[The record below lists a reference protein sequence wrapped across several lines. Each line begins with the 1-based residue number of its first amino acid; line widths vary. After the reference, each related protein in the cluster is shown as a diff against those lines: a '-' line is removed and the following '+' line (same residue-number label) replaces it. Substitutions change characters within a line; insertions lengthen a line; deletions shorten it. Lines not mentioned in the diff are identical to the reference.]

1 MNYTKSNKLKLLHG
15 ASALILGASAT
26 TAYAQSVTT
35 TTTAVVPSTANTVKA
50 QEQTNNDSAETT
62 VDDNNFIAESLANIT
77 NSSVSLDDNGA
88 EAIAR
93 GNYIVDTLTDAA
105 AAEISTSNAT
115 TIDQLNTAEAKSS
128 ASGTVTLAAG
138 NDISGSTIDVYN
150 NNNLALAQGN
160 GASTATSLT
169 GYATNNADSTI
180 ASLQVNSGDND
191 IIAYATDNG
200 LKLDLD
206 SEVDGSRAMVTGNS
220 DRSAATGNNLTQ
232 QMTLGGTTLG
242 LDTVSASANTF
253 PTLGGTGDT
262 AGTRDVQASGVAL
275 ISSLQINDDT
285 NVIASTT
292 GSVMEIDAKGTTG
305 DTANIDGSVLDL
317 SSNVQDA
324 TAIGSSVGNTMT
336 LSGTTVGTGA
346 AIVSAQSSTST
357 ALVVAETLAQARI
370 LAETLGE
377 DSGSSINLSDNKIQS
392 RAAGG
397 SVSNTMTV
405 SATTVTLKPQDG
417 TPTVDI
423 GSLSVSSDSSL
434 AGTVSGAFVTL
445 NDQLIDSDTTATTK
459 GSTGGT
465 SIGSGF
471 LASVD
476 GFIDASTINNDRN
489 TLSAQAQAA
498 VATNSTTLTVGGSL
512 TETDGSTGDT
522 VANGAVI
529 ANIQQV
535 ADAARVEATVDASS
549 AVSTIVTGA
558 VLGSTVTASSNK
570 VQAFAEGTTS
580 TNVLTVSA
588 RTLNVADGSTGDA
601 FTSAAPGGADAD
613 TAFAVA
619 NLQDSGTGLVAAT
632 LNDSVMIKTE
642 LGGDVDGSKV
652 TSAGNMQDA
661 FASSN
666 KSTNALSLSATTLSG
681 DAGLV
686 NNQVGAADVQAWI
699 GGNDDDTSGTFDAG
713 DVGANAGVLVT
724 VGQDIVDSAIAVTG
738 NMVRGSAISNSG
750 ANSLTVAATT
760 LSGDGNVGQAIALSA
775 TTSTTADYGLA
786 SYQKTEEGGSSETQ
800 VAATFGIAQDFDR
813 DVTGSSLSVSNNTQF
828 GEALANTVTN
838 RVSIASTDVG
848 AVGTVPATALN
859 NNQYVDLA
867 TIDSTSLMTVYT
879 NAASEGSSIALN
891 GNSNTALGVAN
902 NASNILSVTGV
913 TVDGS
918 LQLVGV
924 GSETTL
930 IGNDAYAT
938 YAFSDGSISS
948 TEVRADYAINNSQ
961 QSLGDNGLTGTA
973 FRNGEIN
980 STAGTLI
987 FNTDA
992 EDVFSDVDTGTTATS
1007 GLLNSSV
1014 TMSNNATT
1022 AEASANRALNSLSV
1036 SATNSAATAAVGNF
1050 QDSSNDVNAVASLT
1064 AVGMVLDVQGLTGG
1078 AATSDYVASGSTM
1091 TMANNSTTALARGNS
1106 ASNALN
1112 YTVAASYDGVTTDAV
1127 NGGTAA
1133 AAAAVILNAQ
1143 SNSGDVAA
1151 TANSVSYRIA
1161 LNDGAE
1167 GLAYGPINSSV
1178 SMTGNAV
1185 TAVAFGNTATNALTM
1200 ATFNSGIPSS
1210 LNSNVQVNSGFVT
1223 AQASS
1228 ANIGVYSQQAVQGSA
1243 IRNSGNSVSA
1253 SAIGNNSVSTISG
1266 GN

>member
-1 MNYTKSNKLKLLHG
+1 MTYTQLNKRKLLQG

-35 TTTAVVPSTANTVKA
+35 TTTAVTPSTANTVKA
-50 QEQTNNDSAETT
+50 QEQTNNDNAETT
-62 VDDNNFIAESLANIT
+62 ADYNNFTAESVANIT

-128 ASGTVTLAAG
+128 AGGTVTLAAG

-160 GASTATSLT
+160 SAATATSLT

-180 ASLQVNSGDND
+180 AALQVNSGDDD
-191 IIAYATDNG
+191 ISAYATDNG

-275 ISSLQINDDT
+275 ISSLQINDNT

-305 DTANIDGSVLDL
+305 DTVNIDGSVLDL

-346 AIVSAQSSTST
+346 AIVSAQSSTSNAQVDAT
-357 ALVVAETLAQARI
+357 TRAQARI

-405 SATTVTLKPQDG
+405 SATTVTLQAQDG

-465 SIGSGF
+465 SIDSGF

-529 ANIQQV
+529 ANIQEV
-535 ADAARVEATVDASS
+535 ADAASVQATVDASS

-713 DVGANAGVLVT
+713 GFGANAGVLVT

-750 ANSLTVAATT
+750 TNSLTVAATT
-760 LSGDGNVGQAIALSA
+760 LSGDGNVGQAIALSD

-913 TVDGS
+913 TVDGTVVS
-918 LQLVGV
+918 ADG
-924 GSETTL
+924 G
-930 IGNDAYAT
+930 DAYAT

-961 QSLGDNGLTGTA
+961 QSLGDNGLTGGA

-980 STAGTLI
+980 STAQTFI

-992 EDVFSDVDTGTTATS
+992 DDIFVDGGTGGTDTTATS

-1050 QDSSNDVNAVASLT
+1050 QDSSNDVAAVASYT
-1064 AVGMVLDVQGLTGG
+1064 TIGMALDVQGLTGG
-1078 AATSDYVASGSTM
+1078 AETSDYVASGSTM

-1210 LNSNVQVNSGFVT
+1210 LNSNLQVNSGFVT
-1223 AQASS
+1223 AQASN
-1228 ANIGVYSQQAVQGSA
+1228 ANIGVYSAQAVQGSA

>member
-1 MNYTKSNKLKLLHG
+1 MAYTRSNKLKLLQG
-15 ASALILGASAT
+15 ASALILGASAMS
-26 TAYAQSVTT
+26 AHAQSVTT
-35 TTTAVVPSTANTVKA
+35 TTTAVTPSTANTVKA
-50 QEQTNNDSAETT
+50 QEQTNNENAETSVEFNDFT
-62 VDDNNFIAESLANIT
+62 AESAANIT

-93 GNYIVDTLTDAA
+93 GNYIVDSLTDVA

-115 TIDQLNTAEAKSS
+115 TMDQLNTAEVTSS
-128 ASGTVTLAAG
+128 ASATDTLAAG

-160 GASTATSLT
+160 SAATATSLT

-180 ASLQVNSGDND
+180 AALQVNSGDND
-191 IIAYATDNG
+191 ILAVAIGND

-232 QMTLGGTTLG
+232 QMTLGGTSLG
-242 LDTVSASANTF
+242 LDTISASANTF
-253 PTLGGTGDT
+253 PTGETG
-262 AGTRDVQASGVAL
+262 AGTRDVQASGAAL
-275 ISSLQINDDT
+275 ISSWQINDST
-285 NVIASTT
+285 NVIAETT
-292 GSVMEIDAKGTTG
+292 GSVMEIDATGTTG
-305 DTANIDGSVLDL
+305 DTVNIDGSVLDL

-346 AIVSAQSSTST
+346 AIVSAQANTSG
-357 ALVVAETLAQARI
+357 ALVEATTRAQARI
-370 LAETLGE
+370 LAETLGV

-405 SATTVTLKPQDG
+405 SATTVTLQAQDA

-423 GSLSVSSDSSL
+423 GAGGMSSDTSL

-445 NDQLIDSDTTATTK
+445 NDQLIDSDTSATTT
-459 GSTGGT
+459 GLLTGGT
-465 SIGSGF
+465 TIGSGF

-498 VATNSTTLTVGGSL
+498 VATNSSTLTVGGSL
-512 TETDGSTGDT
+512 TETDGAIGDK

-535 ADAARVEATVDASS
+535 TDTASVEATVDASS

-558 VLGSTVTASSNK
+558 VLGSTVTASGNK
-570 VQAFAEGTTS
+570 VQAFAEGATS

-619 NLQDSGTGLVAAT
+619 NLQDSGTGTVEAT
-632 LNDSVMIKTE
+632 LNDSVMIKTA

-666 KSTNALSLSATTLSG
+666 KSTNALSLSATSLSG

-686 NNQVGAADVQAWI
+686 NNQVSASDVQAWI
-699 GGNDDDTSGTFDAG
+699 GGAG
-713 DVGANAGVLVT
+713 DSGGAFVGGSFGANAGVLVT

-750 ANSLTVAATT
+750 TNSLTVAATT
-760 LSGDGNVGQAIALSA
+760 LSGDGNVDQAVALSA
-775 TTSTTADYGLA
+775 NTSTTADYGLA

-800 VAATFGIAQDFDR
+800 VEATFGIQQDFDR
-813 DVTGSSLSVSNNTQF
+813 DVIGSSLSVSNNTQF

-859 NNQYVDLA
+859 NNQSVDLA
-867 TIDSTSLMTVYT
+867 TIDSTSLMAVFA
-879 NAASEGSSIALN
+879 NAASEESSIALN

-913 TVDGS
+913 TVDGTADPDD
-918 LQLVGV
+918 G
-924 GSETTL
+924 G
-930 IGNDAYAT
+930 DAYAT
-938 YAFSDGSISS
+938 YAFSDGSIST

-961 QSLGDNGLTGTA
+961 QSLGDNGLTGTD
-973 FRNGEIN
+973 FRYGEIN
-980 STAGTLI
+980 STAATI
-987 FNTDA
+987 IYNTD
-992 EDVFSDVDTGTTATS
+992 VDDFFIDGDGDPDTTATS

-1022 AEASANRALNSLSV
+1022 AEASANRALNSLAV

-1050 QDSSNDVNAVASLT
+1050 QDSSNDVTAVASST
-1064 AVGMVLDVQGLTGG
+1064 QIGMVLDVQGLTGG
-1078 AATSDYVASGSTM
+1078 AAASDYVASGSTM
-1091 TMANNSTTALARGNS
+1091 TIANNSTTALARGNS
-1106 ASNALN
+1106 ASNTLN

-1151 TANSVSYRIA
+1151 TANSVIYSIA
-1161 LNDGAE
+1161 LNDGAN

-1210 LNSNVQVNSGFVT
+1210 INSNLQVNSGVVT

-1228 ANIGVYSQQAVQGSA
+1228 ANIGVYSAQDVQGSA

-1266 GN
+1266 GM